1 MSDRQ
6 RGESLIELIV
16 AMAILGTTM
25 IAIIGGFLSLSK
37 ISGVQKDEGRT
48 FSTLAAASEYAK
60 ARVCMHDM
68 NGCPAEPS
76 VSQASLP
83 RDSDISVAVSAR
95 SSVSLGSGTALYKYV
110 VQVATNA
117 ATYSAD
123 VVVRRP

>member
-48 FSTLAAASEYAK
+48 FSTLTAASEYAK
-60 ARVCMHDM
+60 ARPCMHTSA
-68 NGCPAEPS
+68 GCPAETS
-76 VSQASLP
+76 VSQADLP
-83 RDSDISVAVSAR
+83 RDSDISVSVSAR
-95 SSVSLGSGTALYKYV
+95 SNVSLGSGTSLYKYV
-110 VQVATNA
+110 VQVATGIA
-117 ATYSAD
+117 SYSGD
-123 VVVRRP
+123 VVVRP